1 MHRLFIHCS
10 DMTNFSQ
17 EKKYETIL
25 AIVLGLLVISLFT
38 NAKALVIAS
47 AILAFVGLMIP
58 MVSGWITWLW
68 LKISHVMGWVMSKV
82 IMSIVFYL
90 VLFPISV
97 LAKLSK
103 KDQLKLK
110 KSNEPT
116 YYTTRNY
123 QYSPEE
129 LENPW

>member
-1 MHRLFIHCS
+1 
-10 DMTNFSQ
+10 MTNYSQ

-25 AIVLGLLVISLFT
+25 AIVLGLLVIWFFT
-38 NAKALVIAS
+38 NAKALVIIS
-47 AILAFVGLMIP
+47 AVLAFIGLMIP

-90 VLFPISV
+90 VLFPISL
-97 LAKLSK
+97 LARLSN

-110 KSNEPT
+110 KSNET
-116 YYTTRNY
+116 SYYSTRNHR
-123 QYSPEE
+123 YSPEE

>member
-1 MHRLFIHCS
+1 
-10 DMTNFSQ
+10 MTNYSQ

-25 AIVLGLLVISLFT
+25 AIVLGLLVIWIFT
-38 NAKALVIAS
+38 NAKALVIIS
-47 AILAFVGLMIP
+47 AVLAFIGLMIP

-90 VLFPISV
+90 VLFPISL
-97 LAKLSK
+97 LARLSN

-110 KSNEPT
+110 KSNEQS
-116 YYTTRNY
+116 YYSTRNHR
-123 QYSPEE
+123 YSPEE